1 MIVTSHVTKL
11 HARVICRSGRMLF
24 GWDKEN
30 KTTGFFYL
38 NGFNARKKS
47 FNHKRDVYS
56 SLMDSAQHIINRG
69 KKERSWSFDKSF
81 NMATISISSGV
92 KRS

>member
-1 MIVTSHVTKL
+1 
-11 HARVICRSGRMLF
+11 ML
-24 GWDKEN
+24 E
-30 KTTGFFYL
+30 
-38 NGFNARKKS
+38 KKS
-47 FNHKRDVYS
+47 FNNKRDVYS